1 MTNKKTTKT
10 DFSLRDFVQPIET
23 KNAESEQFRVLSQ
36 LLDADKNLELKTEI
50 NKPFSF
56 AVLNVYVKFLRENSF
71 VDVAEMIE
79 NFIQNYFKLSIS
91 KKRAGRK
98 EIIDALK
105 SLGMQYQ
112 QNQLMNQIPQLPT

>member
-105 SLGMQYQ
+105 SLGIQYQ
-112 QNQLMNQIPQLPT
+112 QSQLMNQIPQLPT